1 MRLAVIRAATS
12 PQDISEGSFMA
23 SLLVSFLWV
32 ADWLL
37 EAAGGVHKG
46 EICTGLGSTAEGVIH
61 RRKPNER
68 KSGGLKEPVL
78 NLFLFR
84 FVDFCCIMYN
94 QEHIS
99 TAKNQQVKGLML

>member
-1 MRLAVIRAATS
+1 MRLAVTRAATS
-12 PQDISEGSFMA
+12 PQDISDGSFMA
-23 SLLVSFLWV
+23 SLPISFLWV

-46 EICTGLGSTAEGVIH
+46 EVCTGFGSTAEGVIH

-78 NLFLFR
+78 NLFLFH
-84 FVDFCCIMYN
+84 FVDFCCTMYK
-94 QEHIS
+94 QAYTS
-99 TAKNQQVKGLML
+99 DAKINKWKD

>member
-12 PQDISEGSFMA
+12 PQDISDGSFMA
-23 SLLVSFLWV
+23 SLPISFLWV

-46 EICTGLGSTAEGVIH
+46 EVVCTGLGSTAEVVIH

-78 NLFLFR
+78 NWFLFR
-84 FVDFCCIMYN
+84 FADLCCIMYK
-94 QEHIS
+94 QAHIS
-99 TAKNQQVKGLML
+99 DAKINK

>member
-23 SLLVSFLWV
+23 SLLISFLWV

-46 EICTGLGSTAEGVIH
+46 EVCTGFWI
-61 RRKPNER
+61 N
-68 KSGGLKEPVL
+68 GG
-78 NLFLFR
+78 R
-84 FVDFCCIMYN
+84 GYT
-94 QEHIS
+94 QEE
-99 TAKNQQVKGLML
+99 TE